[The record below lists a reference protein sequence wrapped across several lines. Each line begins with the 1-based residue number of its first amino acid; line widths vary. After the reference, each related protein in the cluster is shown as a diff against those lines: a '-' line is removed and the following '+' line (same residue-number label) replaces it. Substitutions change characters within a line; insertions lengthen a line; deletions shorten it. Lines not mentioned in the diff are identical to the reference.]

1 MDVWGESSKGRGVQ
15 FYNCI
20 MYMLD
25 VSGRIIS
32 FFVAWLAG
40 WLNDLELSASSLVTN
55 EKDRSSDVLRSF
67 IYNYSDK

>member
-1 MDVWGESSKGRGVQ
+1 M
-15 FYNCI
+15 YNCI